1 MKKILLVSALL
12 FAACST
18 KPAQEQSETTP
29 TPAAD
34 AVVIESKG
42 QSLIQ
47 ANDCQTCH
55 HTKNVLVGPS
65 YTAIASRYD
74 VNNENKRLLVSK
86 IINGGTGV
94 WGDTPMNAHPTL
106 PEADALEMVNY
117 ILSLK

>member
-1 MKKILLVSALL
+1 MRKALYVLVLAM
-12 FAACST
+12 AACST
-18 KPAQEQSETTP
+18 KPSQEQPAPEQTPASET
-29 TPAAD
+29 A
-34 AVVIESKG
+34 VIESKG
-42 QSLIQ
+42 RTLIE

-74 VNNENKRLLVSK
+74 ASNENRRLLVSK

-106 PEADALEMVNY
+106 PEDEALEMVNY